1 MQLNLAFLDP
11 PNLAPNP
18 PLQQRRWRWRG
29 GSSTKPRASPR
40 SRFWPVSS
48 AGCSRPDRRGREAMN
63 ERAKITANH
72 LSRQAIVYLRRSSA
86 AQVENNREST
96 DRQYAL
102 AAKAREL
109 GWPADRIVVIDEDL
123 GLSGAG
129 FVARS
134 GFARLTAEVALARV
148 GLVLG
153 LEVSRLARNNADWHR
168 LIELGGL
175 TDTLIGDADG
185 IYHPSLFNDRLLLGL
200 KGAMSEAE
208 LHVLRARLNGGIR
221 NKAARGELRRGL
233 PVGFVWGEADGQVRF
248 HPDEAVVAAIRNV
261 FSSFAQ
267 TGSARRVW
275 LWFRSEGLTF
285 PLQMHQGAEIR
296 WVEASY
302 TAIHHVLTNPAY
314 AGAYAYGKSRRETML
329 DASGVRRKR
338 VRKLPR
344 SEWQVLIAD
353 HHPGFIDWRTY
364 EANQDRIAQNTRPGP
379 HKAGGAVREGSALL
393 QGLASCGHCGRRL
406 HTHYRGRSSSPGY
419 HCPGKILVEGR
430 GVYCLNIGAIQ
441 IDEAVTRAFIAALE
455 PAKLAA
461 TVAAAERLEADRET
475 SLRQWRLGVER
486 ASYEASR
493 AERRYRAVDPD
504 NRLVAR
510 GLEREWEQQLSALE
524 AAKVEL
530 SRREEA
536 RPRLLSQDERSRLLA
551 LGADLIWHA
560 ATTTQRDRKELL
572 RTLLEEVI
580 VKVERDKAAARLTL
594 RWKGGALAEIEL
606 ALPRSRPATI
616 RTDEDTIALVR
627 RLAALYPDA
636 VIAGILNRQGRAT
649 AYGHRFEAGRVGSLR
664 RHWDIPCCEPSDA
677 HAEGELL
684 TIKTAAAV
692 LGVAPSTLHRLLN
705 AGIIPGEQL
714 TPGAPGRI
722 RLTHDVMARFNNDAG
737 EGFIPMREAMKALGV
752 SRQTV
757 LQRVK
762 RGELDAVHVMRGKQ
776 KGLRIKA
783 IARQPELFDR
793 TS

>member
-1 MQLNLAFLDP
+1 
-11 PNLAPNP
+11 
-18 PLQQRRWRWRG
+18 
-29 GSSTKPRASPR
+29 
-40 SRFWPVSS
+40 
-48 AGCSRPDRRGREAMN
+48 MN
-63 ERAKITANH
+63 ERAKITVSH
-72 LSRQAIVYLRRSSA
+72 LSRLAIVYLRQSSA

-123 GLSGAG
+123 GLSGSG

-134 GFARLTAEVALARV
+134 GFARLTAEVALAHV

-185 IYHPSLFNDRLLLGL
+185 IYHPALFNDRLLLGL

-233 PVGFVWGEADGQVRF
+233 PVGFVWGEADGEVRF
-248 HPDEAVVAAIRNV
+248 HPDEAVVAVIRNV

-302 TAIHHVLTNPAY
+302 TAIHHVLTNPVY
-314 AGAYAYGKSRRETML
+314 AGAYAYGKSRRETTL
-329 DASGVRRKR
+329 NASGVRGKR

-344 SEWQVLIAD
+344 SEWQVLIPD

-393 QGLASCGHCGRRL
+393 QGLAACGHCGRRL
-406 HTHYRGRSSSPGY
+406 HTHYRGRSSAPGY
-419 HCPGKILVEGR
+419 HCPGKVLVEGR
-430 GVYCLNIGAIQ
+430 GVYCLNIGGVQ
-441 IDEAVTRAFIAALE
+441 IDEAVTQAFLAALE

-486 ASYEASR
+486 ATYEATR

-510 GLEREWEQQLSALE
+510 GLEREWEERLSALE
-524 AAKVEL
+524 AAKAEL

-536 RPRLLSQDERSRLLA
+536 RPWALSQDERSRLLA
-551 LGADLIWHA
+551 LGADLAAVWRA
-560 ATTTQRDRKELL
+560 ATTTPRDRKELL
-572 RTLLEEVI
+572 RTLLEEII
-580 VKVERDKAAARLTL
+580 VKVERDKATARLTL
-594 RWKGGALAEIEL
+594 RWKGGALAEIDL

-636 VIAGILNRQGRAT
+636 VIAGILNRQGRTT
-649 AYGHRFEAGRVGSLR
+649 AYGHRFEAGRVASLR
-664 RHWDIPCCEPSDA
+664 RHWDIPGFEPSA
-677 HAEGELL
+677 VHAEGELL
-684 TIKTAAAV
+684 TIKKVALV

-705 AGIIPGEQL
+705 AGFIPGEQL
-714 TPGAPGRI
+714 TPGAPWRI
-722 RLTHDVMARFNNDAG
+722 RLTDDVTARFNNDAG
-737 EGFIPMREAMKALGV
+737 EGFMPMREAMKALGV

-783 IARQPELFDR
+783 ITRQPELFDR